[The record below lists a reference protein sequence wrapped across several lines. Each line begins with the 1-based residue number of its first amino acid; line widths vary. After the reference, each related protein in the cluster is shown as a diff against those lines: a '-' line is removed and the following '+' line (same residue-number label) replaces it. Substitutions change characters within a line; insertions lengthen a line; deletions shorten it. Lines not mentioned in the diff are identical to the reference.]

1 MTIQQIIYL
10 RETEDKVEF
19 KEAKTQYTYNKERRS
34 ILGYVVAL
42 ANECGG
48 RLILGIKENKTLPHT
63 VVGSTAWEGNE
74 KALEEDIYR
83 DLKIRVTT
91 EVLYEQDKRVLVI
104 HIPSRPLGRT
114 LKFNDVH
121 LMRVGE
127 QLLPMSDECLLKI
140 LQEQEPDFSAKI
152 CEGLSLTDLDE
163 VAISLMKKGYAQKQN
178 NPQFEQLSVEQT
190 LSDLRLIDAEGHF
203 TYAALILLGKK
214 EVIEARLPQCKIVW
228 EFRNETSQIYF
239 DTKVVIEEPLFIAIN
254 KVWQLINQPILNRK
268 CPVQLGAYI
277 FDLYYFNEEVIR
289 EAILNAMAHRDYTI
303 SSEILIKQYPKK
315 IIINNPGGFPKGVTL
330 SNLLTVSSTPRS
342 RLMTEILEKAGLV
355 ERSGQG
361 VDKIYSIMLSEG
373 KSEPDYTN
381 SDAYQVSLVL
391 NAEVIDKSFHVYINT
406 YQKSNKE
413 PKLGVEQIITLY
425 KIRNGL
431 FQNLKLDVLAQL
443 EKAGLIRKT
452 SNASSRY
459 LLNDNFYLLEQE
471 NKQIGSRY
479 IKTEISDILLNLQD
493 NELKVGDLEEIL
505 KDRINRNQIKYLL
518 VKLKEDGII
527 NTIGKASGTKYIL
540 ADTFK
545 NLRGEILIEK
555 VTARLYELNH

>member
-140 LQEQEPDFSAKI
+140 LQEQESDFSAKI

-254 KVWQLINQPILNRK
+254 KVWKLINQPILNRK

-289 EAILNAMAHRDYTI
+289 EAILNAMAHRDYTS

-391 NAEVIDKSFHVYINT
+391 NAEVIDKSFHIYINT

>member
-91 EVLYEQDKRVLVI
+91 EVLYEQHKRVLVI
-104 HIPSRPLGRT
+104 YIPSRPLGRT

-163 VAISLMKKGYAQKQN
+163 VAILLMKKGYAQKQN

-239 DTKVVIEEPLFIAIN
+239 DTKVVIEQPLFIAIN
-254 KVWQLINQPILNRK
+254 KVWELINQPILNRK

-277 FDLYYFNEEVIR
+277 FDLYYFNEEVI
-289 EAILNAMAHRDYTI
+289 
-303 SSEILIKQYPKK
+303 
-315 IIINNPGGFPKGVTL
+315 
-330 SNLLTVSSTPRS
+330 
-342 RLMTEILEKAGLV
+342 
-355 ERSGQG
+355 
-361 VDKIYSIMLSEG
+361 
-373 KSEPDYTN
+373 
-381 SDAYQVSLVL
+381 
-391 NAEVIDKSFHVYINT
+391 
-406 YQKSNKE
+406 
-413 PKLGVEQIITLY
+413 
-425 KIRNGL
+425 
-431 FQNLKLDVLAQL
+431 
-443 EKAGLIRKT
+443 
-452 SNASSRY
+452 
-459 LLNDNFYLLEQE
+459 
-471 NKQIGSRY
+471 
-479 IKTEISDILLNLQD
+479 
-493 NELKVGDLEEIL
+493 
-505 KDRINRNQIKYLL
+505 
-518 VKLKEDGII
+518 
-527 NTIGKASGTKYIL
+527 
-540 ADTFK
+540 
-545 NLRGEILIEK
+545 
-555 VTARLYELNH
+555 